1 LRKLFFL
8 FLLIFFSCSIKNS
21 INNTEIKNILNEYS
35 DILHL
40 NRSTIYFLNSPPSLN
55 IDLYLKNNVN
65 FNNKN
70 ISKLRDSLLSYLRS
84 KLTVTDWNIVS
95 PYRYKYYFGFGYYF
109 RDLTIRI
116 HLKNNI
122 HYSILIGS
130 PELSLLGW
138 KTDNNYKNNFKIYIN
153 NNYENFPFFVGEF
166 IWHDG
171 LDLSPLQLITNDLTD
186 EYEGYY
192 MGILQTSSNSLA
204 YLFNVNDNIDHE
216 YIKAYMTNY
225 LNSEQFNLL
234 LENDDRLF
242 INYDFHILLLLIM
255 PNDDIIEY
263 TAYRNNNYFDFN
275 N

>member
-1 LRKLFFL
+1 
-8 FLLIFFSCSIKNS
+8 
-21 INNTEIKNILNEYS
+21 
-35 DILHL
+35 
-40 NRSTIYFLNSPPSLN
+40 
-55 IDLYLKNNVN
+55 
-65 FNNKN
+65 
-70 ISKLRDSLLSYLRS
+70 
-84 KLTVTDWNIVS
+84 
-95 PYRYKYYFGFGYYF
+95 
-109 RDLTIRI
+109 
-116 HLKNNI
+116 
-122 HYSILIGS
+122 
-130 PELSLLGW
+130 
-138 KTDNNYKNNFKIYIN
+138 
-153 NNYENFPFFVGEF
+153 
-166 IWHDG
+166 
-171 LDLSPLQLITNDLTD
+171 LQLITNDLTD